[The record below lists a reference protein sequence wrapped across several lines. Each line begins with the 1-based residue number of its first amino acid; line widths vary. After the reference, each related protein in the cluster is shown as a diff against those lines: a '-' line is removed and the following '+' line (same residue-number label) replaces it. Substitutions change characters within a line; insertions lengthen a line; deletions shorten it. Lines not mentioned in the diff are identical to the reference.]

1 MKSAATLKAEQR
13 AKMRA
18 AGYVLKQIW
27 VMPKHWARILKFLE
41 RLK

>member
-27 VMPKHWARILKFLE
+27 VRPSWWPRILKFVE